1 MYISLFGC
9 QNLGAHA
16 CKPVWISFWIR
27 HWALLS
33 ILSKIRYLI
42 CHSNLNW
49 LLNLSLI
56 YKTLGW
62 GRKWLIDFN
71 AGNMDGSVFEEK
83 LSFKILG
90 VTFSSKLDW
99 GTYII
104 SIAKTASKKIGA
116 FSMNFNKVSFS
127 EVAVYLYK
135 STIHP
140 CNEYCCH
147 VWAAA
152 PSCCLELLD
161 KLKKQIWRT
170 IVPLLAACLKPWLIV
185 KMAPA

>member
-1 MYISLFGC
+1 M
-9 QNLGAHA
+9 N
-16 CKPVWISFWIR
+16 
-27 HWALLS
+27 
-33 ILSKIRYLI
+33 
-42 CHSNLNW
+42 
-49 LLNLSLI
+49 
-56 YKTLGW
+56 
-62 GRKWLIDFN
+62 
-71 AGNMDGSVFEEK
+71 GSVFEEK

-99 GTYII
+99 ETYII
-104 SIAKTASKKIGA
+104 DIAKTASNEIGA

-161 KLKKQIWRT
+161 KLKKQI
-170 IVPLLAACLKPWLIV
+170 
-185 KMAPA
+185 

>member
-56 YKTLGW
+56 YKTLAW
-62 GRKWLIDFN
+62 DRKWFIDFN
-71 AGNMDGSVFEEK
+71 AENMDGSVFEGK

-90 VTFSSKLDW
+90 WLSLLNSIGELTLFLLLKLSPRKLEPFLW
-99 GTYII
+99 TSVKFLSPRLLCI
-104 SIAKTASKKIGA
+104 SINLP
-116 FSMNFNKVSFS
+116 FS
-127 EVAVYLYK
+127 
-135 STIHP
+135 
-140 CNEYCCH
+140 H
-147 VWAAA
+147 VWNTVVT
-152 PSCCLELLD
+152 SGL
-161 KLKKQIWRT
+161 
-170 IVPLLAACLKPWLIV
+170 VPLLATWNC
-185 KMAPA
+185 

>member
-1 MYISLFGC
+1 M
-9 QNLGAHA
+9 GAHA
-16 CKPVWISFWIR
+16 CKSVWISLWIC
-27 HWALLS
+27 HWPLLS
-33 ILSKIRYLI
+33 ILSRIRYLI
-42 CHSNLNW
+42 CQS
-49 LLNLSLI
+49 NLSLI
-56 YKTLGW
+56 FKTLGW

-71 AGNMDGSVFEEK
+71 AKNLNGSVFEEK

-99 GTYII
+99 ETYII
-104 SIAKTASKKIGA
+104 YIAKTASNEIGA
-116 FSMNFNKVSFS
+116 FSMNFNKFSFS